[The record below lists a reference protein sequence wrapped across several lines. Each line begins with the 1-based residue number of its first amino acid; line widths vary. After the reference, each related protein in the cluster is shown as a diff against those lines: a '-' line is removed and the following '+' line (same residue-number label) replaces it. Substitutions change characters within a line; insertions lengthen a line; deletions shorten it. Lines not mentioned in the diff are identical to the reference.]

1 MMRAPCR
8 TSTGGLA
15 LRGKALAMLCLCTPL
30 FCAPLSAAPVAPDS
44 AADFTPGAALQ
55 AMFEVEGESPYPS
68 PYTGTLIFSALQ
80 SKYDSGHGHGYRN
93 ELKVMP
99 RHRLGAAATD
109 ERFSAVVTAT
119 LPAGAKTIV
128 AQYHAEGLDT
138 LLKVYV
144 QDTADSKAIDGKA
157 GNGLFDVLVRIKGPD
172 GKEAMTP
179 LGTVRSGES
188 FGLEISLAAGEARVS
203 ASTAQHGAMRTAP
216 VRIKN
221 TGENIYFKFGDY
233 LQALDPATQAHTTSR
248 EKWDQYYQQNRI
260 GSSQV
265 RFSNAIFQRGRSQ
278 P

>member
-1 MMRAPCR
+1 MRAPCR
-8 TSTGGLA
+8 TPAGGLA
-15 LRGKALAMLCLCTPL
+15 VRGRVLPMLLMPLLCT
-30 FCAPLSAAPVAPDS
+30 PLSAAPA
-44 AADFTPGAALQ
+44 AADFTPATALQ
-55 AMFEVEGESPYPS
+55 AMFEAEGKSPYPS
-68 PYTGTLIFSALQ
+68 PYTGTLTFSALQ

-93 ELKVMP
+93 ELKVMS
-99 RHRLGAAATD
+99 RHRLGVAATD
-109 ERFSAVVTAT
+109 ERFSAIVTAT

-157 GNGLFDVLVRIKGPD
+157 GNGLFDVLARIKGPD
-172 GKEAMTP
+172 AKETMTA

-188 FGLEISLAAGEARVS
+188 FGLDISFSGGEAKV
-203 ASTAQHGAMRTAP
+203 AVSTAQHGAMQTAP
-216 VRIKN
+216 TRIKS

-233 LQALDPATQAHTTSR
+233 LQALDPATLTHTTSR
-248 EKWDQYYQQNRI
+248 EKWDQYYQQSRI

-265 RFSNAIFQRGRSQ
+265 QFSHTIFQRSRSQ